1 MIEAIWSLLHISIL
15 CCDHL
20 DHKAPVKL
28 RSEELKFSREKRNPS
43 GRRTS
48 RRGVRPLIIR
58 QHRQDEQHDAVGDKK
73 WYRLMPKITQQKW
86 LFERLK
92 TALYKVNRWKRT
104 THNLWLATSRKWDC
118 SPGICHKHSAASS
131 ICNNLWCDSLG
142 NWTDIQPLKW
152 VGSPLGGRRGWWW
165 GGARPVAFG
174 KQSRIMQHMKSK
186 LVASLSITHLSV
198 SLLSCL
204 PFFSLPF
211 FHPLQQTSMKSCAPA
226 LTDGHSTWGIDFFLS
241 SFQRGRKGAPL
252 KSWILRVSITR
263 RDKTKTL

>member
-1 MIEAIWSLLHISIL
+1 MQLHDKKKTIKIKIITDTDILNSRRHFRANWMIEAIWSLLHISIL

-43 GRRTS
+43 GRRTN

-73 WYRLMPKITQQKW
+73 WYRLMPKITRQKW

-152 VGSPLGGRRGWWW
+152 VGGPLGGGRL
-165 GGARPVAFG
+165 GGG
-174 KQSRIMQHMKSK
+174 EG
-186 LVASLSITHLSV
+186 LVLS
-198 SLLSCL
+198 
-204 PFFSLPF
+204 P
-211 FHPLQQTSMKSCAPA
+211 
-226 LTDGHSTWGIDFFLS
+226 
-241 SFQRGRKGAPL
+241 
-252 KSWILRVSITR
+252 
-263 RDKTKTL
+263 